1 MPSLSTVEKLV
12 PARIRTRGDRY
23 FDEDRVEHLRREA
36 DGCVAASVRGSDPY
50 EVRLLINPD
59 GELGFDCECAYF
71 AQNLDV
77 CKHVWATLRA
87 ADRALFVRL
96 DEIVYLNAMFD
107 EEELPSRESN
117 LVPFPRRATTRP
129 DWHNRL
135 ERLPAA
141 LPAAAPE
148 GEILYAL
155 DAASPSGI
163 QIRSLIRKP
172 RKTGG
177 FLKPKTF
184 APSHAEIARL
194 DPADREILGLMYIHH
209 YAPEW
214 DEAAGSVLLRGS
226 GKRYV
231 LSKAAAT
238 GRLFLQK
245 EGQLIGPLSWD
256 EGEPWTLRLR
266 IESDSA
272 RGVYRLDG
280 EIVRGGDSVAIAE
293 AEAALPGFLLHG
305 TQLSAV
311 EPEEATQWIDSLARA
326 PIEAHEAER
335 EEFIAALLGRAP
347 VELEL
352 PGELQRKT
360 ERPVPVARLLLVR
373 GSDREGEGWTG
384 RFLVRYGDL
393 DVSPGEGPRSVIAGD
408 RVILRDLAREA
419 DFLARLESLRVV
431 RDYFGEWRIRA
442 SQEADVLPA
451 LAAEG
456 WEIELHGQPL
466 RLADDVTLEIETG
479 IDWFDL
485 KAEVRF
491 GTLSVPVAELME
503 TPAGVMRKLSD
514 GSFGLVRTDLLEGLE
529 FLEGIDAK
537 RDGRF
542 RFSNK
547 QALLIDLLTRSRRGA
562 RADAGFE
569 ALRGRVLASAVVEPR
584 MEGPEFVGELR
595 PYQRDGLGWLH
606 HLRTLGIGGC
616 LADDMGLGKTV
627 QMLALLS
634 EIYGSRKP
642 GGQGPGNAVRP
653 SLVVAPRSLLFNWKE
668 EAARFAPHLRVV
680 EHHGTERRKAADFE
694 GADLVLTTYGTLR
707 ADAAHLSAIEFEYV
721 VLDEAQAIKNATSQT
736 AKTARLLKAR
746 HRLALSGTP
755 IENHIGELWSLFEF
769 LNPGMLGAARWFRR
783 HFGGRT
789 VPPQRRNMLAA
800 ALRPLILRRT
810 KEQVAPE
817 LPPRVEQTLWCDLEP
832 PQRALYDRLRLS
844 YRASLLEKVKSE
856 GMQSARMHVLEAL
869 LRLRQA
875 ACDPSLIDPSSQ
887 DEGTKLEVLMDEL
900 EDVVESGHRALV
912 FSQFTSFLSLAAKKL
927 EKQKVRYAW
936 LDGKTV
942 DRQRVVRSFQE
953 PDGPPVF
960 LISLKAG
967 GLGLN
972 LTNADYVFLLDPWWN
987 PAVEAQAIDRT
998 HRIGQEKPVFAYRI
1012 IARDTVEEK
1021 ILELQASKRELAD
1034 SILTEDNSVLRS
1046 LDVET
1051 LEKLLS

>member
-23 FDEDRVEHLRREA
+23 FDEERVEHLRREA
-36 DGCVAASVRGSDPY
+36 DGCVAASVRGTDPY

-107 EEELPSRESN
+107 DQELPPRESN
-117 LVPFPRRATTRP
+117 LVPFPRRTASRP
-129 DWHNRL
+129 DWHHRL

-141 LPAAAPE
+141 LPAPAPD

-194 DPADREILGLMYIHH
+194 DAADREILGLMYIHH

-214 DEAAGSVLLRGS
+214 DESAGSVLLRGS
-226 GKRYV
+226 GKRYL

-245 EGQLIGPLSWD
+245 DGQLIGPLSWD

-266 IESDSA
+266 IESDPA
-272 RGVYRLDG
+272 RGVYRLGG
-280 EIVRGGDSVAIAE
+280 EIVRGEESVSIVD
-293 AEAALPGFLLHG
+293 AEAALPGFLLNG

-326 PIEAHEAER
+326 PIEAHEQER
-335 EEFIAALLGRAP
+335 EEFIAALLGRSP
-347 VELEL
+347 VELAL

-384 RFLVRYGDL
+384 RFLVRYADL

-419 DFLARLESLRVV
+419 DFIARLESLRVV
-431 RDYFGEWRIRA
+431 RDYFGAWRIRA

-491 GTLSVPVAELME
+491 GNLTVPVAELLE
-503 TPAGVMRKLSD
+503 TPTGVMRKLSD

-542 RFSNK
+542 RFSNR

-562 RADAGFE
+562 LADAGFE
-569 ALRGRVLASAVVEPR
+569 ALRGRVLAGATVEPR
-584 MEGPEFVGELR
+584 TEGEAFRGELR

-606 HLRTLGIGGC
+606 HLRALGIGGC

-634 EIYGSRKP
+634 EIHGASGSPEKTT
-642 GGQGPGNAVRP
+642 RP

-680 EHHGTERRKAADFE
+680 EHHGTERSRSAEFE
-694 GADLVLTTYGTLR
+694 GADVVLTTYGTLR
-707 ADAAHLSAIEFEYV
+707 ADAAHLAAMEFEYV

-755 IENHIGELWSLFEF
+755 IENHVGELWSLFEF

-789 VPPQRRNMLAA
+789 VSPQRRAMLAA

-817 LPPRVEQTLWCDLEP
+817 LPARVEQTLWCDLEA

-887 DEGTKLEVLMDEL
+887 DEGTKLEVLMEEL
-900 EDVVESGHRALV
+900 EDVIESGHRALV

-927 EKQKVRYAW
+927 EKQKVPYAW

-967 GLGLN
+967 GVGLN

>member
-1 MPSLSTVEKLV
+1 SLS
-12 PARIRTRGDRY
+12 
-23 FDEDRVEHLRREA
+23 
-36 DGCVAASVRGSDPY
+36 
-50 EVRLLINPD
+50 
-59 GELGFDCECAYF
+59 
-71 AQNLDV
+71 
-77 CKHVWATLRA
+77 
-87 ADRALFVRL
+87 
-96 DEIVYLNAMFD
+96 
-107 EEELPSRESN
+107 
-117 LVPFPRRATTRP
+117 
-129 DWHNRL
+129 
-135 ERLPAA
+135 
-141 LPAAAPE
+141 
-148 GEILYAL
+148 
-155 DAASPSGI
+155 
-163 QIRSLIRKP
+163 
-172 RKTGG
+172 
-177 FLKPKTF
+177 
-184 APSHAEIARL
+184 
-194 DPADREILGLMYIHH
+194 
-209 YAPEW
+209 
-214 DEAAGSVLLRGS
+214 
-226 GKRYV
+226 
-231 LSKAAAT
+231 
-238 GRLFLQK
+238 
-245 EGQLIGPLSWD
+245 
-256 EGEPWTLRLR
+256 
-266 IESDSA
+266 
-272 RGVYRLDG
+272 
-280 EIVRGGDSVAIAE
+280 
-293 AEAALPGFLLHG
+293 
-305 TQLSAV
+305 
-311 EPEEATQWIDSLARA
+311 RA
-326 PIEAHEAER
+326 PIEAHEKER

-352 PGELQRKT
+352 PGELRRKT
-360 ERPVPVARLLLVR
+360 ERPTPVARLLLVR

-384 RFLVRYGDL
+384 QFLVRYDDL
-393 DVSPGEGPRSVIAGD
+393 DVAPGEGPRSVIAGD

-431 RDYFGEWRIRA
+431 RDYFGAWRIRA
-442 SQEADVLPA
+442 SQEAEVLPA

-456 WEIELHGQPL
+456 WQIELHGQPL
-466 RLADDVTLEIETG
+466 RLADEVTLEIESG

-491 GTLSVPVAELME
+491 GNVSVPVAELLE

-514 GSFGLVRTDLLEGLE
+514 GSFGLIRTDLLEGLD

-542 RFSNK
+542 RFSNR
-547 QALLIDLLTRSRRGA
+547 QALLIDLLTRSRRSVD
-562 RADAGFE
+562 ADAGFA
-569 ALRGRVLASAVVEPR
+569 ALRAKVLESATVEPR
-584 MEGPEFVGELR
+584 NEGDQFVGELR

-606 HLRTLGIGGC
+606 HLRALGIGGC

-627 QMLALLS
+627 QLLALLS
-634 EIYGSRKP
+634 EIHGGQKP
-642 GGQGPGNAVRP
+642 GGEKPGSGSGSGSGSGKPGAGAGAFTGAGKTPLPGGNRAETMDVRSGERGRGEGPANAVRP

-680 EHHGTERRKAADFE
+680 EHHGTERSKSADFD

-707 ADAAHLSAIEFEYV
+707 ADAAHLASVEFEYV

-789 VPPQRRNMLAA
+789 VPAQRREMLAA

-832 PQRALYDRLRLS
+832 QQRALYDGLRLS
-844 YRASLLEKVKSE
+844 YRASLLEKVKTE

-875 ACDPSLIDPSSQ
+875 ACDPSLINPSSQ
-887 DEGTKLEVLMDEL
+887 DEGTKLEVLMEEL
-900 EDVVESGHRALV
+900 EDVIESGHRALV
-912 FSQFTSFLSLAAKKL
+912 FSQFTSFLALAAKKL
-927 EKQKVRYAW
+927 EKQKVQYAW

-953 PDGPPVF
+953 PGGPPVF

-967 GLGLN
+967 GVGLN

-1034 SILTEDNSVLRS
+1034 SILTEDNSVLRT

>member
-1 MPSLSTVEKLV
+1 MPSLSAVEKLV

-23 FDEDRVEHLRREA
+23 FEEERVEQIRQEA
-36 DGCVAASVRGSDPY
+36 DGCVAATVRGSETY
-50 EVRLLINPD
+50 AVRLLITAD

-71 AQNLDV
+71 GQNLDV
-77 CKHVWATLRA
+77 CKHVWAALRA
-87 ADRALFVRL
+87 ADRARLVRL
-96 DEIVYLNAMFD
+96 DEIYYLNAMFD
-107 EEELPSRESN
+107 DEEVIAQESN
-117 LVPFPRRATTRP
+117 LVPFPRKTGPRS

-141 LPAAAPE
+141 GAAAAPE
-148 GEILYAL
+148 GEILYAI
-155 DAASPSGI
+155 DAGAGSGV
-163 QIRSLIRKP
+163 QIRSLLRKSRKGGGHLKP
-172 RKTGG
+172 RS
-177 FLKPKTF
+177 F

-194 DPADREILGLMYIHH
+194 DAADREILGLMYIHQ

-214 DEAAGSVLLRGS
+214 DQAAGCVLLRGS
-226 GKRYV
+226 GKRF
-231 LSKAAAT
+231 LLPKAAAT

-245 EGQLIGPLSWD
+245 DGQLIGPLSWD

-266 IESDSA
+266 LERDAS

-280 EIVRGGDSVAIAE
+280 AIARSGETLPIGE
-293 AEAALPGFLLHG
+293 ADAALPGLLMLG
-305 TQLSAV
+305 NRLASV
-311 EPEEATQWIDSLARA
+311 EPEEATAWMESLARA
-326 PIEAHEAER
+326 PIEVHEDER
-335 EEFIAALLGRAP
+335 EDFIAALLGRAP

-384 RFLVRYGDL
+384 RFLVRYADL

-408 RVILRDLAREA
+408 RVILRDLGREA

-431 RDYFGEWRIRA
+431 RDYFGDWRIRA
-442 SQEADVLPA
+442 SQEAEVLPA

-456 WEIELHGQPL
+456 WQIELHGQPL
-466 RLADDVTLEIETG
+466 RLADDVTLEIESG

-491 GTLSVPVAELME
+491 GEITVPVAELLE
-503 TPAGVMRKLSD
+503 TPTGAMRKLSD
-514 GSFGLVRTDLLEGLE
+514 GSFGLIRADLLEGLD

-542 RFSNK
+542 RFSNR
-547 QALLIDLLTRSRRGA
+547 QALLIDLLTRARRGVE
-562 RADAGFE
+562 ADAGF
-569 ALRGRVLASAVVEPR
+569 AKLRERVLAGSTVEPR
-584 MEGPEFVGELR
+584 EEGAEFSGTLR

-606 HLRTLGIGGC
+606 HLRELGIGGC

-627 QMLALLS
+627 QLLALLS
-634 EIYGSRKP
+634 DLYGPEKP
-642 GGQGPGNAVRP
+642 GAGAGVGVRP
-653 SLVVAPRSLLFNWKE
+653 SLIVAPRSLLFNWKE

-680 EHHGTERRKAADFE
+680 EHHGTDRSKSAEFA

-707 ADAAHLSAIEFEYV
+707 ADAAHLAAADFEYV

-736 AKTARLLKAR
+736 AKAARLLKAR

-783 HFGGRT
+783 HFGGRA
-789 VPPQRRNMLAA
+789 VPPQRREMLAA

-817 LPPRVEQTLWCDLEP
+817 LPARVEQTLWCDLEP
-832 PQRALYDRLRLS
+832 PQRELYDTLRLS
-844 YRASLLEKVKSE
+844 YRASLLEKVKTE

-875 ACDPSLIDPSSQ
+875 ACDPSLINPSSQ
-887 DEGTKLEVLMDEL
+887 DEGTKLEVLMEEL
-900 EDVVESGHRALV
+900 EDVIESGHRALV

-927 EKQKVRYAW
+927 EKQKIRYAW

-967 GLGLN
+967 GVGLN
-972 LTNADYVFLLDPWWN
+972 LTSADYVFLLDPWWN